1 MADFTFLRLRLIH
14 DRLARE
20 VAGEQSAR
28 VPDRFRLLRL
38 KKLKLA
44 VKDRLV
50 RSRAPSL
57 TPA

>member
-1 MADFTFLRLRLIH
+1 MADLSLLRLRLIH

-20 VAGEQSAR
+20 VAREQSAR

-44 VKDRLV
+44 VKDSLT
-50 RSRAPSL
+50 RSRAPRL
-57 TPA
+57 NPA